1 MGARGKV
8 SSTVGDVRQ
17 RAPWLDHLIRAWSRY
32 QSDSGDRLAAS
43 VTYFGFL
50 SFFPIIALAF
60 SVAGFVVDAYPS
72 AQKDLIRQI
81 NNFLPGLSDKLNV
94 ATIGDAKVASG
105 IIGLLGLLLA
115 GLGWID
121 ALREAIRVMWHHNL
135 KVGNFFKKKTLD
147 IGILAGLGLTM
158 IASVAVTGVS
168 SSAMGWFLQHI
179 GLQGSTVANVL
190 LRIVGYVLAL
200 AVDVAIFLFLL
211 TRLPKVA
218 TPMRQVLKGAL
229 FGAVGFEILKTVGSL
244 LVKSATHNPVY
255 GVFAV
260 VVGLLIWINYIS
272 RFTLFVA
279 AWTVTAPFDTDVRP
293 SGTADPAIA
302 DDAGIPT
309 DYVSDDPNNVA
320 TTAGDGAPSPL
331 AEALTADP
339 NGSANGAANGSG
351 RHPVKLAKAVNLQ
364 KPPPDGQVSGA
375 EKAKAAGYI
384 GVGMVAAGAMG
395 AAWSGLKT
403 VRELVRR

>member
-1 MGARGKV
+1 MGAREKV

-72 AQKDLIRQI
+72 AQHDLIRQI

-94 ATIGDAKVASG
+94 ATIGHAKVASG
-105 IIGLLGLLLA
+105 IIGLVGLLLA

-121 ALREAIRVMWHHNL
+121 ALREAIRVMWHHNI
-135 KVGNFFKKKTLD
+135 KVGNFLKKKALD
-147 IGILAGLGLTM
+147 IAILAGLGLTM
-158 IASVAVTGVS
+158 IASVAVTGIS
-168 SSAMGWFLQHI
+168 SAAMGWLLKHI
-179 GLQGSTVANVL
+179 GLEGSLPANIL

-200 AVDVAIFLFLL
+200 AVDMAIFLFLL
-211 TRLPKVA
+211 IRLPKVA
-218 TPMRQVLKGAL
+218 TPLRQVLKGAL
-229 FGAVGFEILKTVGSL
+229 FGAIGFEILKTAGSL

-302 DDAGIPT
+302 DDAGIPEG
-309 DYVSDDPNNVA
+309 YVSDDPNNVA
-320 TTAGDGAPSPL
+320 TTAGQGAPSPL
-331 AEALTADP
+331 NEALTANP
-339 NGSANGAANGSG
+339 PKNGS
-351 RHPVKLAKAVNLQ
+351 RRLVKLAKPVNLQ
-364 KPPPDGQVSGA
+364 KSPPDGQLSGS

-403 VRELVRR
+403 VREIVRR

>member
-1 MGARGKV
+1 MGAREKV

-135 KVGNFFKKKTLD
+135 KVGNFFKKKILD

-168 SSAMGWFLQHI
+168 SAATGWLLKQI
-179 GLQGSTVANVL
+179 GLEGSLVADIL

-200 AVDVAIFLFLL
+200 AVDMAIFLFLL
-211 TRLPKVA
+211 IRLPKVA

-229 FGAVGFEILKTVGSL
+229 FGAIGFEILKTVGSL
-244 LVKSATHNPVY
+244 LVKGATHNPVY

-293 SGTADPAIA
+293 SGTADPAVA
-302 DDAGIPT
+302 DEAGIPT
-309 DYVSDDPNNVA
+309 EYVSDDPDKVA

-331 AEALTADP
+331 AEALTGDP
-339 NGSANGAANGSG
+339 EKNESANGSG
-351 RHPVKLAKAVNLQ
+351 RRPVKLAKAVNLQ
-364 KPPPDGQVSGA
+364 KPPPDGQLSGA

-395 AAWSGLKT
+395 AAWSGMKT

>member
-1 MGARGKV
+1 MGAREKV
-8 SSTVGDVRQ
+8 KQNVATARK

-94 ATIGDAKVASG
+94 ATIGNAKVATG

-135 KVGNFFKKKTLD
+135 KVGNFFKKKVVD
-147 IGILAGLGLTM
+147 VAILAGLGLTM

-168 SSAMGWFLQHI
+168 SAAMGFLLKHI
-179 GLQGSTVANVL
+179 GLAGSLPANIL
-190 LRIVGYVLAL
+190 LRIVGYVFAL
-200 AVDVAIFLFLL
+200 AVDLAIFLFLL
-211 TRLPKVA
+211 IRLPKVA
-218 TPMRQVLKGAL
+218 TPLRQVFKGAL
-229 FGAVGFEILKTVGSL
+229 FGAVGFEILKTAGSL
-244 LVKSATHNPVY
+244 LVKTATHNPVY

-279 AWTVTAPFDTDVRP
+279 AWTVTAPYDTDVRP

-302 DDAGIPT
+302 EDVGIPT
-309 DYVSDDPNNVA
+309 SYVSDDPNNVV
-320 TTAGDGAPSPL
+320 TTDGGGAPSPL
-331 AEALTADP
+331 TEALTSDP
-339 NGSANGAANGSG
+339 SKNGSG
-351 RHPVKLAKAVNLQ
+351 PSPVRLGKRVNLQ
-364 KPPPDGQVSGA
+364 KPLPDGRTSA
-375 EKAKAAGYI
+375 TEKAKAAGYV
-384 GVGMVAAGAMG
+384 GVGMMAAGAMG
-395 AAWSGLKT
+395 VAWSGLKT

>member
-1 MGARGKV
+1 MGAREKV

-135 KVGNFFKKKTLD
+135 KVGNFFKKKIMD
-147 IGILAGLGLTM
+147 VGILAGLGLTM

-168 SSAMGWFLQHI
+168 SSAMGWFLSQI

-200 AVDVAIFLFLL
+200 GVDMAIFLFLL

-218 TPMRQVLKGAL
+218 TPRRRVLKGAL

-279 AWTVTAPFDTDVRP
+279 AWTVTEPFDTDVRP
-293 SGTADPAIA
+293 SGTADPAMA
-302 DDAGIPT
+302 EEAGIPA
-309 DYVSDDPNNVA
+309 DYVSADPDKVS
-320 TTAGDGAPSPL
+320 TTTGDGAPSPL
-331 AEALTADP
+331 AAALTSDP
-339 NGSANGAANGSG
+339 GKNGSG
-351 RHPVKLAKAVNLQ
+351 PAPVNLAKRVNLQ
-364 KPPPDGQVSGA
+364 KAAWNGHSSGA

-384 GVGMVAAGAMG
+384 GVGMMAAGAMG
-395 AAWSGLKT
+395 VAWSGLKS
-403 VRELVRR
+403 VREVVRR

>member
-1 MGARGKV
+1 MGAREKV
-8 SSTVGDVRQ
+8 KQSVGTARK

-81 NNFLPGLSDKLNV
+81 NDFLPGLSDKLNV
-94 ATIGDAKVASG
+94 ATIGHAKVATG

-135 KVGNFFKKKTLD
+135 KVGNFFKKKIVD
-147 IGILAGLGLTM
+147 VGVLAGLGLTM
-158 IASVAVTGVS
+158 VASVAVTGVS
-168 SSAMGWFLQHI
+168 SSAMGWFLEHI
-179 GLQGSTVANVL
+179 GLSGNLAANIL

-200 AVDVAIFLFLL
+200 GVDVALFLFLL
-211 TRLPKVA
+211 TRLPRVA
-218 TPMRQVLKGAL
+218 TPFRQVLRGAL
-229 FGAVGFEILKTVGSL
+229 FGAVGFEILKTAGSL

-260 VVGLLIWINYIS
+260 VVGLLIWINYLS

-293 SGTADPAIA
+293 SGTADHAIA
-302 DDAGIPT
+302 KAAGIPSS
-309 DYVSDDPNNVA
+309 YVSDDPNNVA
-320 TTAGDGAPSPL
+320 TTDGGGAPSPL
-331 AEALTADP
+331 TEALTADP
-339 NGSANGAANGSG
+339 SKNGSDST
-351 RHPVKLAKAVNLQ
+351 RVKLAKPVNLR
-364 KPPPDGQVSGA
+364 KPSSGGA
-375 EKAKAAGYI
+375 SSGTEKAKAAGYI
-384 GVGMVAAGAMG
+384 GVGMMAAGALG
-395 AAWSGLKT
+395 VAWSGAKT
-403 VRELVRR
+403 VRELIRR